1 VFQCGVAKS
10 PARFS
15 PGAVRRHAVRFEF
28 RGFFRKVEF
37 HFLTERLAAPGA
49 FYPIP
54 QPS

>member
-1 VFQCGVAKS
+1 VLQSDVAKS

-15 PGAVRRHAVRFEF
+15 PGALRRHTVCLQF

-37 HFLTERLAAPGA
+37 HFLAQRVAAPGA

>member
-1 VFQCGVAKS
+1 VLQSDVAKS

-15 PGAVRRHAVRFEF
+15 PGALRRHTICLQF

-37 HFLTERLAAPGA
+37 HFLTQLLAALGA